1 MHDLVKNCNCLRKVI
16 LYYLVCM
23 TADKQTSNRLGFP
36 KVGGM
41 GVRKDLIWKRFRM
54 IDRLDWAFPPS

>member
-1 MHDLVKNCNCLRKVI
+1 MHDLVKNCNCLHKVI

-23 TADKQTSNRLGFP
+23 TGISEREGI
-36 KVGGM
+36 VGGM
-41 GVRKDLIWKRFRM
+41 GVRKDLEKVRM